1 MRRIQLEPSALRQKR
16 TCETCRPGGCVGSTP
31 RWKTPDRNR
40 GYKKPNVSHRD
51 SDFAKA
57 GAMQRAKEF
66 PFELGW
72 VHSLQTGSGNG
83 CNLVAAAVDAAG
95 DRSVY
100 ATTKSNQMKHML
112 RDYGFIVLSQPF
124 PSTKDANTNL
134 SLFIRSS
141 PTA

>member
-1 MRRIQLEPSALRQKR
+1 
-16 TCETCRPGGCVGSTP
+16 
-31 RWKTPDRNR
+31 
-40 GYKKPNVSHRD
+40 
-51 SDFAKA
+51 
-57 GAMQRAKEF
+57 MQRAKEF

-83 CNLVAAAVDAAG
+83 CNLVAAAVD
-95 DRSVY
+95 RSVY

-124 PSTKDANTNL
+124 PSTRDANTNL

-141 PTA
+141 PRREEAEISFPFKSNRQDSDVT